1 MQHKEEK
8 EGTQKVKEIDKP
20 RFLDAFMIAE
30 SMKVQQ
36 NKEKELTKSVQETT
50 AVFRKNGQIVS

>member
-1 MQHKEEK
+1 
-8 EGTQKVKEIDKP
+8 
-20 RFLDAFMIAE
+20 MIAE